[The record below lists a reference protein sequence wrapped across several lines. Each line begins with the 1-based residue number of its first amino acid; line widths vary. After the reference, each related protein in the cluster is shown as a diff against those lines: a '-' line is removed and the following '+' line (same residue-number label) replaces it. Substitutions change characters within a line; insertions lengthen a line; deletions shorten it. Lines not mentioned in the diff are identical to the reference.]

1 MAAAPTFKIKDDDPK
16 YWTVILDD
24 QAKRIRFGKP
34 GRDDPDV
41 RIDVGVTKDG
51 RIVPARV
58 YFPRRKYTRTEVEG
72 KKEAMVEGYAS
83 CPVCAK
89 VKAELAERKEKGT
102 IIRDEMG
109 EPVRWV
115 SPPRTPEEWEQRTK
129 SPVLI
134 EEEIETP
141 IGVLERTF
149 VPFRLRDE
157 IRRKYGKEIAKKSPG
172 VREDYILRKAH
183 EIVADKLAMDTT
195 GKSVGELI
203 AAGEA
208 PPPPHVV
215 AKAAAKLFKDLVEED

>member
-1 MAAAPTFKIKDDDPK
+1 MVDAPMFEIKDNDPK
-16 YWTVILDD
+16 YWVVILDD
-24 QAKRIRFGKP
+24 KAKRIRFGKP
-34 GRDDPDV
+34 GKDDPDV
-41 RIDVGVTKDG
+41 KIDVGVTKDG
-51 RIVPARV
+51 RIVPAKV
-58 YFPRRKYTRTEVEG
+58 YFPRRKYTRTEVVG
-72 KKEAMVEGYAS
+72 RKEAMVEGYAS

-102 IIRDEMG
+102 IIRDEVG

-141 IGVLERTF
+141 IGTLERVF
-149 VPFRLRDE
+149 VPFRIRDE
-157 IRRKYGKEIAKKSPG
+157 IRRKYGKEIAKKAPG
-172 VREDYILRKAH
+172 VREEFIVRKAQQ
-183 EIVADKLAMDTT
+183 IVADKLAQDTT
-195 GKSVGELI
+195 GKTVNELI

-215 AKAAAKLFKDLVEED
+215 AKAAAKLFKDLVEEE